1 MRARNFVCERGL
13 CMQKSQN
20 DADQKGFTLIEVIV
34 AASILSVAMLSLV
47 PLLVSSYRVDRETM
61 YRVRAQQLVTQ
72 RLDELISQENLVCG
86 GAANTDFIDAHTGTV
101 YAALPAVPVAIT
113 RTWTVAAPVAPS
125 NLCAIAV
132 TAAYTD
138 SGGAKT
144 YRVVS
149 QKGR

>member
-1 MRARNFVCERGL
+1 
-13 CMQKSQN
+13 MQKAQN
-20 DADQKGFTLIEVIV
+20 NADQKGFTLLEVIV

-47 PLLVSSYRVDRETM
+47 PLLISSYRVDRETL

-86 GAANTDFIDAHTGTV
+86 GAASTDFIDAHTGAV

-113 RTWTVAAPVAPS
+113 RTWTVGAPPALS
-125 NLCAIAV
+125 SLCTITV
-132 TAAYTD
+132 TVVYTD
-138 SGGAKT
+138 SGGPKT

-149 QKGR
+149 QKGS